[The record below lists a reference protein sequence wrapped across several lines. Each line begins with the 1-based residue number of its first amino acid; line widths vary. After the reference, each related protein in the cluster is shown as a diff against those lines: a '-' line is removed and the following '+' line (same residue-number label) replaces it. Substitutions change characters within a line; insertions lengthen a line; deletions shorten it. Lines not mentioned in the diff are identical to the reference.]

1 MSLVSYWRTAWKR
14 NSVRA
19 HYLGFAVSFI
29 GGVWAALPG
38 ALVDRL
44 PMWLIFAVPC
54 AISAF
59 GLWGAYTA
67 QPKLAETNDVDA
79 K

>member
-1 MSLVSYWRTAWKR
+1 MKLVSNRRTVHKR

-19 HYLGFAVSFI
+19 LIVGTAISFAGS
-29 GGVWAALPG
+29 VWAALPG

-59 GLWGAYTA
+59 GLIGAYTA
-67 QPKLAETNDVDA
+67 QSSLEKNNVDA
-79 K
+79 E